1 LTSPAPWRIKR
12 EIVLDTVYRISNEKG
27 GMGEEVIVGQRL
39 LVVSLN
45 SWRNERRRL

>member
-1 LTSPAPWRIKR
+1 MGKISSWKAKVESKR
-12 EIVLDTVYRISNEKG
+12 RREK
-27 GMGEEVIVGQRL
+27 EVIVGQRL